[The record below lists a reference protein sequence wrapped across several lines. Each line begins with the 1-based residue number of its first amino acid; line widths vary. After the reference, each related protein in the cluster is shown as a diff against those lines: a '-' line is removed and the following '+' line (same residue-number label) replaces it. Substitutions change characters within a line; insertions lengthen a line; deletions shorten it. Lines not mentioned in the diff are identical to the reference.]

1 MLVTIKC
8 LQLSFNELF
17 QAKQI
22 NGKGDAKF
30 QFTGIIN
37 EGTKVV
43 VKKDDGSKMTKGAD
57 FLKDVCDKVFKEKFG
72 KVDAVYKNW
81 FYNKAD
87 GSTTREPYVNKETGD
102 YHPGFDAESWFV
114 SANTPEARAEN
125 GKLKLFDQAM
135 NSLAPGDKRLYRGCY
150 VHALLDVFA
159 YNDTQNGGGKGI
171 SAAILGVQLHKDGE
185 RLSAPPPDAGDY
197 FDPEEVEEEE
207 TDGEEEPW

>member
-1 MLVTIKC
+1 MLVTIKG

-37 EGTKVV
+37 ADTKVV
-43 VKKDDGSKMTKGAD
+43 VKKDDGTKMTKGAD
-57 FLKDVCDKVFKEKFG
+57 FLKEVCDKVFKEKFG
-72 KVDAVYKNW
+72 KLDKVYKNW

-87 GSTTREPYVNKETGD
+87 GSTTREPYVNKETGEF
-102 YHPGFDAESWFV
+102 HSGFNAETWFV
-114 SANTPEARAEN
+114 SANTAEARADN

-135 NSLAPGDKRLYRGCY
+135 NELNPGDKRLYRGCY

-185 RLSAPPPDAGDY
+185 RLSAPPVDPGSY

-207 TDGEEEPW
+207 DAGDEPW